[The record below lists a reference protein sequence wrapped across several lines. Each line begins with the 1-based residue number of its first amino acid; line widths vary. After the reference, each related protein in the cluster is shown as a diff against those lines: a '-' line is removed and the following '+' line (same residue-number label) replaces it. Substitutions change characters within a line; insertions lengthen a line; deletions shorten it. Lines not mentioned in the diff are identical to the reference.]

1 MGTADAPASR
11 SVSTRLVAAAT
22 VGVVAAGLGGW
33 WLVRADVA
41 TIDAPATAYAPAV
54 RLTTTVPGA
63 PNRSL
68 RFYGTGSGGVDRV
81 VVPLGAGTPVN
92 VGTGDFTIEFW
103 IKGAL
108 AANPATGCNTA
119 NDAWINGHVVI
130 DRDVYGGGDYGDYG
144 ISLLGGKVAFG
155 VSNGGS
161 GATVCSS
168 AAVLDNAWHHVAVT
182 RRASDGRM
190 QVWVDGALAGA
201 NASSPAGGNV
211 SYRVGRSTSYPAD
224 PTLVFGAEK
233 HDAGSAYPSFNGW
246 LDEVRVSTTLRYTA
260 AFAPPTARF
269 AVDVS
274 TAALYHFDEGT
285 GTSVADAV
293 GSSPGTRVVGGPSSG
308 PTWSTDV
315 PFT

>member
-1 MGTADAPASR
+1 M
-11 SVSTRLVAAAT
+11 AAAT

-33 WLVRADVA
+33 WLVRADTT
-41 TIDAPATAYAPAV
+41 TIDEPATAYSLAV
-54 RLTTTVPGA
+54 RLTTTVPSGQ
-63 PNRSL
+63 NRSL
-68 RFYGTGSGGVDRV
+68 RFYGTGSGGIDRV
-81 VVPLGAGTPVN
+81 VVPLAAGTPVN
-92 VGTGDFTIEFW
+92 VGAGDFTVEFW

-108 AANPATGCNTA
+108 ADNPASGCSTA
-119 NDAWINGHVVI
+119 NDAWINGHVVV

-161 GATVCSS
+161 GATVCGTTN
-168 AAVLDNAWHHVAVT
+168 VLDGAWHHVAVT

-246 LDEVRVSTTLRYTA
+246 LDEVRVSTTIRYSA
-260 AFAPPTARF
+260 AFTRPSARF
-269 AVDVS
+269 AVDAG
-274 TAALYHFDEGT
+274 TAALYHFDAGSGT
-285 GTSVADAV
+285 AAADAV
-293 GSSPGTRVVGGPSSG
+293 GSSPGTLMVGGPSSG
-308 PTWSTDV
+308 PAWSVDV
-315 PFT
+315 PFA